1 MDSANVTISC
11 VVNGLQLSLVSP
23 SVHLNDC
30 ESLLRYANISINE
43 RSVTDI
49 IWSCLATIF
58 ACPWVS
64 VHPNIP
70 HPDATEWQ
78 IRRQR
83 FLLMICGLIA
93 PELIVLWALRQWI
106 GARSLVRKM
115 EEKSVL
121 GFTSAHGHFLQM
133 GGFMLYSDETRIG
146 VIEDGNEL
154 VSCLQW
160 PRGSK
165 FLLPTTAQIHDK
177 SKGDGLSKGL
187 VVVQAGWFIMQ
198 CISRW
203 ATGLAITEAELVT
216 LALAALNGIIYFL
229 WWHKPLDVRYAIP
242 VIHHALDF
250 DRLNHT
256 STFQSW
262 FSSSSRCLPSFTPP
276 LVSAISCHSVEW
288 KPRLADDLQDIGQL
302 FASSAIGRL
311 FYRLKAEPQRTQG
324 NSLDIRKP
332 LQISLL
338 HTNCNPED
346 TFGATA
352 VASAIAILFGAIHC
366 VGWNFIFRT
375 PQERT
380 LWQIWSIIIT
390 AAPLF
395 LFARSIVWYLFIRR
409 LSRVDHVAQLLGR
422 KSVLL
427 LKIAKHIKGP
437 GVWVTT
443 TLVPV
448 YVIARCGLV
457 LQALV
462 ALRDL
467 QVAERAP
474 VNWVNLLPHV

>member
-1 MDSANVTISC
+1 M
-11 VVNGLQLSLVSP
+11 
-23 SVHLNDC
+23 
-30 ESLLRYANISINE
+30 
-43 RSVTDI
+43 
-49 IWSCLATIF
+49 
-58 ACPWVS
+58 
-64 VHPNIP
+64 
-70 HPDATEWQ
+70 
-78 IRRQR
+78 
-83 FLLMICGLIA
+83 
-93 PELIVLWALRQWI
+93 
-106 GARSLVRKM
+106 
-115 EEKSVL
+115 
-121 GFTSAHGHFLQM
+121 
-133 GGFMLYSDETRIG
+133 
-146 VIEDGNEL
+146 
-154 VSCLQW
+154 
-160 PRGSK
+160 
-165 FLLPTTAQIHDK
+165 
-177 SKGDGLSKGL
+177 
-187 VVVQAGWFIMQ
+187 
-198 CISRW
+198 
-203 ATGLAITEAELVT
+203 
-216 LALAALNGIIYFL
+216 
-229 WWHKPLDVRYAIP
+229 
-242 VIHHALDF
+242 
-250 DRLNHT
+250 
-256 STFQSW
+256 
-262 FSSSSRCLPSFTPP
+262 
-276 LVSAISCHSVEW
+276 
-288 KPRLADDLQDIGQL
+288 
-302 FASSAIGRL
+302 
-311 FYRLKAEPQRTQG
+311 
-324 NSLDIRKP
+324 
-332 LQISLL
+332 